1 MGSMENKTEQAIPVL
16 LVTNIKKSLIW
27 YQDLG
32 FKEEWNHS
40 VGRGFP
46 VLTSLIRGGIRIFLS
61 EYISG
66 NPPRSII
73 YLMINRPESS
83 EPAKQQLSDGLSGQQ
98 TSEITLHDPD
108 GNRINIKYQ

>member
-1 MGSMENKTEQAIPVL
+1 MEKRSEQAIPVL
-16 LVTNIKKSLIW
+16 LVSNIKKSLTW
-27 YQDLG
+27 YNDLG

-40 VGRGFP
+40 IGGGLPILMSITRGD
-46 VLTSLIRGGIRIFLS
+46 IRIFLS
-61 EYISG
+61 EYLND

-73 YLMINRPESS
+73 YLMINRSDYLSES
-83 EPAKQQLSDGLSGQQ
+83 EQLAGTTSGQQ